1 MSFAQGIFLKFTN
14 ITCESKDINTSS
26 VEYCYIRQ
34 MDHQKNYFSLR
45 YNLLKPITNN
55 VSFHFQLMIRSNGWK
70 PFMYGI
76 DLEMCRFWKSRYNAF
91 GKLLFTLV
99 DGHTNLNHTCPYMNE
114 KYLAIDKI
122 LNTDI
127 SKKLPTMPIG
137 KGHYAVY
144 SSWSWNNMSHVET
157 KIYLEL
163 S

>member
-1 MSFAQGIFLKFTN
+1 
-14 ITCESKDINTSS
+14 
-26 VEYCYIRQ
+26 

-99 DGHTNLNHTCPYMNE
+99 DGHTNLNHTCPYMSE
-114 KYLAIDKI
+114 HFLSIDKVM
-122 LNTDI
+122 NTDV
-127 SKKLPTMPIG
+127 SKKLSGFPLANG
-137 KGHYAVY
+137 FYALF
-144 SSWSWNNMSHVET
+144 T
-157 KIYLEL
+157 KVIFKNITIYGTNIYFQVI
-163 S
+163 SN